1 MTQILVTMDT
11 GDLSELSTVYA
22 VAAFTGADSG
32 PVDAMKSGSILMVNQ
47 EGK

>member
-1 MTQILVTMDT
+1 MTQILVTLDT
-11 GDLSELSTVYA
+11 GDLPELSTIYA
-22 VAAFTGADSG
+22 VAASTRANSG